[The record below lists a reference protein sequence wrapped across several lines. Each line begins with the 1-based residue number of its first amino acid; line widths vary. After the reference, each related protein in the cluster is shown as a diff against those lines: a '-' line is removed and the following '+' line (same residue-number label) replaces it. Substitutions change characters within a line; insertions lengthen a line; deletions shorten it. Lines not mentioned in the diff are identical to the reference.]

1 MSCVMLTGAGTFMA
15 EELLDD
21 ESINELAGKIGQ
33 EKLCN
38 AGVAGLELDF
48 SKGVDGCKIVDCA
61 CVTPFL
67 YRVCPFLCHCLRCES
82 IDHEQQQLISDRS
95 VRRASSATTSS
106 PAALCS

>member
-61 CVTPFL
+61 YVPSLSLSLSLSLSWLQDCRLRVRDTISLQSLPF
-67 YRVCPFLCHCLRCES
+67 
-82 IDHEQQQLISDRS
+82 S
-95 VRRASSATTSS
+95 VPLFAV
-106 PAALCS
+106 